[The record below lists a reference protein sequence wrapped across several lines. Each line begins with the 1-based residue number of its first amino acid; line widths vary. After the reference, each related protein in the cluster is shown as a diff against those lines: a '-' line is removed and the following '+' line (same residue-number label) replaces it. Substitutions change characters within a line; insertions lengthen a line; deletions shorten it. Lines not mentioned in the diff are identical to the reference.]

1 MVVALYYEIF
11 SSHPLCFFY
20 TLNFPFFPWINISKG
35 VFRIFLKFELE
46 IFWKMHS
53 KVFIQGQNWINGG
66 IKETPGVGREN
77 SFIISSNSH

>member
-1 MVVALYYEIF
+1 MKYSLPTPYVSFIPSIF
-11 SSHPLCFFY
+11 L
-20 TLNFPFFPWINISKG
+20 FFPWINISKC